1 MPFCD
6 GSFAHER
13 FAQGFVVEH
22 DAPRIIPLNCL
33 QETPRMALP
42 PANPPV
48 SSIPPSPAALQGV
61 RVIEMGQL
69 IAGPFCGKTL
79 GEFGADVIKIEAPET
94 GDPLRNWRLIKE
106 GTSVWWQVQSRNKRS
121 VALDLRQKE
130 GQDIARQL
138 ISEADVLVENFR
150 PGTLEGWGMS
160 PEELHALNPGLVM
173 LRISGYGQTGPY
185 RDLPGFGA
193 IGEAM
198 GGLRH
203 LTGEPGRVPVR
214 VGVSIGDTLAA
225 LHGTIGVLTA
235 LYHRKVN
242 GGKGQVIDVALHEAV
257 FNVME
262 SLISEYS
269 AFGVVREAAGSALP
283 GIAPSN
289 AYPCTDGWVLVAGNG
304 DSIFKR
310 LMDAIGRPDLGAA
323 PDLANNTG
331 RVARVEEIDAAI
343 GAWSAH
349 RTVQQVLDALGAA
362 RVPAGKVYTAKDI
375 AEDPHYR
382 ARDMLLTQ
390 ETRDG
395 YSVEVPGIVPK
406 LSATPGTI
414 RSSAPHLGDD
424 TDAVLAEMGLT
435 AEQIALL
442 RSKGVVQ

>member
-1 MPFCD
+1 MESSQ
-6 GSFAHER
+6 SFS
-13 FAQGFVVEH
+13 
-22 DAPRIIPLNCL
+22 APPHGI
-33 QETPRMALP
+33 
-42 PANPPV
+42 
-48 SSIPPSPAALQGV
+48 SPAALAGV
-61 RVIEMGQL
+61 RVVEMGQL

-130 GQDIARQL
+130 GQAIARQL
-138 ISEADVLVENFR
+138 IAEADVLIENFR

-160 PEELHALNPGLVM
+160 PQELHQLNPGLVM

-242 GGKGQVIDVALHEAV
+242 GGQGQVIDVALHEAV

-262 SLISEYS
+262 SLIPEYS

-289 AYPCTDGWVLVAGNG
+289 AYPCQDGWVLVAGNG

-310 LMDAIGRPDLGAA
+310 LMDTIGRPDLGAA
-323 PDLANNTG
+323 PDLADNAG
-331 RVARVEEIDAAI
+331 RVARVQELDAAI
-343 GAWSAH
+343 GAWSAQ
-349 RTVQQVLDALGAA
+349 RTVQQVLDALGNA

-382 ARDMLLTQ
+382 ARDMLLSQT
-390 ETRDG
+390 TRDG
-395 YSVEVPGIVPK
+395 YTVEVPGIVPK

-424 TDAVLAEMGLT
+424 TDAVLAEAGLSH
-435 AEQIALL
+435 EQIALL
-442 RSKGVVQ
+442 RSKGVIQ

>member
-1 MPFCD
+1 MD
-6 GSFAHER
+6 SS
-13 FAQGFVVEH
+13 Q
-22 DAPRIIPLNCL
+22 
-33 QETPRMALP
+33 ALP
-42 PANPPV
+42 ASPPAT
-48 SSIPPSPAALQGV
+48 SPAALAGV
-61 RVIEMGQL
+61 RVVEMGQL

-79 GEFGADVIKIEAPET
+79 GEFGADVIKIEAPEA

-130 GQDIARQL
+130 GQAIARQL
-138 ISEADVLVENFR
+138 IAEADVLIENFR

-160 PEELHALNPGLVM
+160 PQELHQLNPGLVM

-242 GGKGQVIDVALHEAV
+242 GGQGQVIDVALHEAV

-262 SLISEYS
+262 SLIPEYS

-289 AYPCTDGWVLVAGNG
+289 AYPCQDGWVLVAGNG

-310 LMDAIGRPDLGAA
+310 LMDTIGRPDLGAA
-323 PDLANNTG
+323 PDLADNAG
-331 RVARVEEIDAAI
+331 RVARVEEIDTAI
-343 GAWSAH
+343 GAWSAQ
-349 RTVQQVLDALGAA
+349 RTVQQVLDALGNA

-382 ARDMLLTQ
+382 ARDMLLSQT
-390 ETRDG
+390 TRDG
-395 YSVEVPGIVPK
+395 FTVQVPGIVPK

-424 TDAVLAEMGLT
+424 TDAVLAEAGLSD
-435 AEQIALL
+435 EQIALL
-442 RSKGVVQ
+442 RSKGVIQ

>member
-1 MPFCD
+1 MKE
-6 GSFAHER
+6 ER
-13 FAQGFVVEH
+13 DEA
-22 DAPRIIPLNCL
+22 APVAAA
-33 QETPRMALP
+33 TPSALE
-42 PANPPV
+42 
-48 SSIPPSPAALQGV
+48 GV

-79 GEFGADVIKIEAPET
+79 GDFGADIIKIEAT
-94 GDPLRNWRLIKE
+94 GSGDPLRNWRLLKN

-121 VALDLRQKE
+121 VALDLRQQE
-130 GQDIARQL
+130 GQDIARRL
-138 ISEADVLVENFR
+138 IAEADVLIENFR

-160 PEELHALNPGLVM
+160 PDELHALNPGLII

-185 RDLPGFGA
+185 RDLPGFGV

-225 LHGTIGVLTA
+225 LHGAIGVLTA
-235 LYHRKVN
+235 LYHRKAN

-262 SLISEYS
+262 SLIPEYS
-269 AFGVVREAAGSALP
+269 AFGAVRDAAGSALP

-310 LMDAIGRPDLGAA
+310 LMAAIGRPDLADA
-323 PDLANNTG
+323 PDLASNAG
-331 RVARVEEIDAAI
+331 RVARVGEIDAAI
-343 GAWSAH
+343 GAWTAT
-349 RTVQQVLDALGAA
+349 RTVQAVMEALAAA
-362 RVPAGKVYTAKDI
+362 RVPAGKVYTARDI

-382 ARDMLLTQ
+382 AREMLLRQT
-390 ETRDG
+390 TRDG
-395 YSVEVPGIVPK
+395 YEVEVPGIVPK
-406 LSATPGTI
+406 LSATPGRI
-414 RSSAPHLGDD
+414 RSSAPNLGDD
-424 TDAVLAEMGLT
+424 TYAVLAEAGLSP
-435 AEQIALL
+435 EQIALL
-442 RSKGVVQ
+442 RSKGVIQ